1 MADSENEIFHGR
13 KKKSC
18 EHINQMDHDSAC
30 DVLQWYMLTSWI
42 FNQSWH
48 FVLPNHP
55 TTYNGISITVRILKY
70 TLLTKSH
77 ACVTNVI
84 NSDNLTHK
92 SVDICYTNTKSGD
105 NLFMCCRIVSETL
118 REILQVVQASGSSI
132 AMASIRSQVFNQNT

>member
-1 MADSENEIFHGR
+1 MTFCVT
-13 KKKSC
+13 KSP
-18 EHINQMDHDSAC
+18 S
-30 DVLQWYMLTSWI
+30 
-42 FNQSWH
+42 
-48 FVLPNHP
+48 
-55 TTYNGISITVRILKY
+55 TYNGISITVLILKY
-70 TLLTKSH
+70 KLPTKSH

-132 AMASIRSQVFNQNT
+132 AMASIRSQVFNQNTEKDTS

>member
-1 MADSENEIFHGR
+1 M
-13 KKKSC
+13 
-18 EHINQMDHDSAC
+18 
-30 DVLQWYMLTSWI
+30 
-42 FNQSWH
+42 
-48 FVLPNHP
+48 LPNHP

-70 TLLTKSH
+70 TLPTKSY

-118 REILQVVQASGSSI
+118 REILQVVQAI
-132 AMASIRSQVFNQNT
+132 AMASIRSQVFNQNTEKDTS